1 MPYRPLL
8 ELAATHAYL
17 GDGSLPGSALV
28 PDAAT
33 AARLRGLRLIAKP
46 SGGAFTIFGEFDAK
60 DALRVPLTAPV
71 PLRFAIERPAAE
83 LAFATDLAALGTAS
97 LFTDKGAAAGD
108 PQQLRRQARA
118 KEDDP
123 RPFALI
129 SMQLTPANVTA
140 AIKGSPRRCMAA
152 LPVAS
157 ARWCYHLVTDL
168 PNPIAQWRIARGD
181 GASGPAPAFRDA
193 GRAELTAPA
202 ADDATG
208 TELRRRNPGLRV
220 LRFLSDAPFAASR
233 AAVRGLEL
241 HAGTTRLFG
250 ALPNPS
256 PGATVRI
263 GDATAFN
270 QTLRVVTA

>member
-8 ELAATHAYL
+8 ELAVTHAYL
-17 GDGSLPGSALV
+17 GDGGLPGSALV
-28 PDAAT
+28 PDPAT
-33 AARLRGLRLIAKP
+33 AARLRGLRLVAKP
-46 SGGAFTIFGEFDAK
+46 SGGSFTIFGEFDAK
-60 DALRVPLTAPV
+60 DVLRVPLTAPV
-71 PLRFAIERPAAE
+71 PLRFMIERPSAE
-83 LAFATDLAALGTAS
+83 LTFATDLAALTTAS
-97 LFTDKGAAAGD
+97 LYTDKSVPAGT
-108 PQQLRRQARA
+108 PQQLRRQPRA
-118 KEDDP
+118 EEDDS
-123 RPFALI
+123 RPFALV
-129 SMQLTPANVTA
+129 SVQLTPANVKA
-140 AIKGSPRRCMAA
+140 AITGGPRRCVAA

-168 PNPIAQWRIARGD
+168 PNPVAQWRIARGN

-193 GRAELTAPA
+193 DRAELTAPA

-208 TELRRRNPGLRV
+208 SELRRRNTGLRV

>member
-17 GDGSLPGSALV
+17 GEGSLPGSALV

-46 SGGAFTIFGEFDAK
+46 SGSSFTIFGEFDAK
-60 DALRVPLTAPV
+60 NALRVPLTAPV
-71 PLRFAIERPAAE
+71 TLRFAIERPAAE
-83 LAFATDLAALGTAS
+83 LLYATDLAALGTAS
-97 LFTDKGAAAGD
+97 LYTDKGAPAGT
-108 PQQLRRQARA
+108 PQQLRRQPR
-118 KEDDP
+118 EEQDDP
-123 RPFALI
+123 RPFALV
-129 SMQLTPANVTA
+129 SVQLTPANVKTA
-140 AIKGSPRRCMAA
+140 ITGGPRRCVAA
-152 LPVAS
+152 LPVAT
-157 ARWCYHLVTDL
+157 ARWCYYLVTDL
-168 PNPIAQWRIARGD
+168 PNPVAQWRIARGD

-233 AAVRGLEL
+233 SAVRGLEL
-241 HAGTTRLFG
+241 HVGTTRLFG

-256 PGATVRI
+256 PGATIRI
-263 GDATAFN
+263 GDAAAFN